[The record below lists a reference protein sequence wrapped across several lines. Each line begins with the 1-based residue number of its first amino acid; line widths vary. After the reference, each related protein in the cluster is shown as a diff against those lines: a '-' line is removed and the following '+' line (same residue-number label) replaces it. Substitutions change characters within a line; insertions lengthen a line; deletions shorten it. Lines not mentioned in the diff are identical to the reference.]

1 MAATPPKVGRQH
13 VLLAGISMLA
23 LTVLLFG
30 ATSAMADLPPDPI
43 VPEHGE
49 ITLLDTINS
58 IPLNDIKT
66 ALDHY
71 PVPYVV
77 VCQAGSGPPVSANQR
92 AGSPTRV
99 DCDSSKT
106 TGKGGS
112 DLQVEVNTE
121 LGPPEHL
128 RLNINR
134 LGVAPF
140 ATNVKVLIA
149 FPWDAFNAEL
159 GLPAAPNL
167 FIGYQT
173 TTAGGGVGG
182 IAPLS
187 EEIRFTPNVVA
198 GTTHTFQTTMLTTGA
213 SNPLRFQAGH
223 FDGTNLTGILNAAA
237 YSALV
242 EPVPASINLGLG
254 VSESILSPGPG
265 GIDSSIDLTWDA
277 TAPSKVTFDY
287 LEEEGAPGGVAD
299 YQTTLTVDQMPT
311 HEHLSVDL
319 DEAAGTLALNHTA
332 SAPINAVTLTRTRND
347 GLTIV
352 GTAGDVP
359 TSVAL
364 TVGLSGTAT
373 LDVNANT
380 LDLSLKATEA
390 GGFLNTSG
398 FLGYNVGYVEAKVLN
413 APDLTAAY
421 LPADDK
427 FTVQAT
433 NPGESIGAVQLV
445 IGDDGVLELA
455 PAWSFDNRHLFSLI
469 DDGTHGTAAARAVH
483 LTAATLDLE
492 PSPTGEILDFRTGQ
506 AAGMNAYIET
516 KPGSNL
522 IPGHD
527 ILADCHIFDVPLGHT
542 HVTIEL
548 PKKFGYTTD
557 PLQGIA
563 DLGCAGHIDSLNF
576 DVALADLP
584 PIFEFDFEPND
595 HLTVKAEDGSGPNS
609 AFVGLAKV
617 RFWDST
623 GPGLPASSAVFGT
636 PLRDA
641 RARADHIPSFHGTW
655 ATGGGGTTIDYHN
668 DSAANFLGGVQVDV
682 SNEVGLA
689 ELPVASASAHDYARY
704 VDHGAGATKELAAGA
719 FGIRSFT
726 YASNDAARTLDV
738 HYRANEAHQLDAT
751 FDSRF
756 GGTFFPAYDVDATLT
771 VNSVPASFDLSTDLA
786 TNFDYTASSGITS
799 IGLLGDIDI
808 TNDGNPGNSTHVDA
822 SVNGLPAAAALDV
835 TPAATGS
842 ATFTMSSAI
851 DSINL
856 DLTGAEGVFGNA
868 IKQVHLA
875 IDHIPANWAADW
887 DPTGGNVTAVGDHV
901 DEISL
906 IVSKELPASNDAMR
920 APFLAPGGAISY
932 TPWLRAIDRRWART
946 GAGDPD
952 VRETHFMSRLD
963 DIYTSTTSLAPSED
977 RVLYIPSGG
986 SLKYLEVQLTN
997 LQGGS
1002 FHSTS
1007 TTANASFTD
1016 PVTGDHPVFVGI
1028 GQQNGDF
1035 LTIGLENL
1043 PDQIDIDAVAQNPG
1057 HVHFDSNE
1065 PAKRVALYQGPLPSA
1080 GEGDATKFIVVSVPA
1095 SMHLDWNFGVN
1106 GNASFTA
1113 SSEVEIR
1120 LLRQN
1125 GSTRIVSAFNFQNLN
1140 LSYGVESGEVSSD
1153 ECLPLPPFTCN
1164 EYVVVVEGSASF
1176 TASPGINGM
1185 LLVYDHGSTEDAN
1198 GISSPGSTY
1207 RPELSF
1213 LLKNL
1218 TSISASA
1225 GIRVCFLPLGV
1236 PGPWCVPGVPIPFF
1250 GFGVSADAANVDFWD
1265 NGGGPLDILGD
1276 PDYVSNDPWN
1286 LYPLLY
1292 SESNRIDPFS

>member
-1 MAATPPKVGRQH
+1 M
-13 VLLAGISMLA
+13 VLLA
-23 LTVLLFG
+23 FG
-30 ATSAMADLPPDPI
+30 VAFLGASARADLPPDPI

-49 ITLLDTINS
+49 VTLLDNINS
-58 IPLNDIKT
+58 IPLNEIQT

-77 VCQAGSGPPVSANQR
+77 VCQAGSGPPVVANQR
-92 AGSPTRV
+92 AGSPKRV
-99 DCDSSKT
+99 DCDTSKT
-106 TGKGGS
+106 TGKGGD

-121 LGPPEHL
+121 LTPVPHL

-140 ATNVKVLIA
+140 ATNVKALIA

-159 GLPAAPNL
+159 GLPAGPNL

-182 IAPLS
+182 IAPLN
-187 EEIRFTPNVVA
+187 EEIQFTPNVVA
-198 GTTHTFQTTMLTTGA
+198 GTTHTFHTTMLTTGA

-223 FDGTNLTGILNAAA
+223 FDGTNLTGILNADAM
-237 YSALV
+237 SALV
-242 EPVPASINLGLG
+242 EPVPASIDLGLG
-254 VSESILSPGPG
+254 VSESVLSPGPG
-265 GIDSSIDLTWDA
+265 GTDTSLDLTWDA
-277 TAPSKVTFDY
+277 SAASKVTFEY
-287 LEEEGAPGGVAD
+287 LEEESAPGGAAD

-311 HEHLSVDL
+311 HEHLQLHL
-319 DEAAGTLALNHTA
+319 DEAAKTMTLNHSA

-380 LDLSLKATEA
+380 LDLSLKATED

-445 IGDDGVLELA
+445 IGDDDDLELA
-455 PAWSFDNRHLFSLI
+455 PAWGFADRHVFSLI
-469 DDGTHGTAAARAVH
+469 DDGTHGTAAARIVH
-483 LTAATLDLE
+483 VTKATLDLD
-492 PSPTGEILDFRTGQ
+492 PSPTGEVYDVETGE
-506 AAGMNAYIET
+506 AAPMNAYIET
-516 KPGSNL
+516 TPTSNL

-527 ILADCHIFDVPLGHT
+527 ILADCHIFDMPFGKTHFEIDLPTTFSYTTNPPQGIGDVGCLGH
-542 HVTIEL
+542 V
-548 PKKFGYTTD
+548 
-557 PLQGIA
+557 
-563 DLGCAGHIDSLNF
+563 DSLNF
-576 DVALADLP
+576 DVALGDLP
-584 PIFEFDFEPND
+584 AVFAFDFDPAG
-595 HLTVKAEDGSGPNS
+595 HLTVKAEDGTGPNTD
-609 AFVGLAKV
+609 FVGVATV
-617 RFWDST
+617 RLWDPT
-623 GPGLPASSAVFGT
+623 AAGLPSSNAVFGEA
-636 PLRDA
+636 LHDA

-655 ATGGGGTTIDYHN
+655 ATGGGSTAVDYHS

-682 SNEVGLA
+682 ATEVGLDP
-689 ELPVASASAHDYARY
+689 LPVASTSAHDYGRF
-704 VDHGAGATKELAAGA
+704 VDHGAGDLRELAAGV

-726 YASNDAARTLDV
+726 YASNDAARTLET
-738 HYRANEAHQLDAT
+738 HYRANAAHQLDAT

-756 GGTFFPAYDVDATLT
+756 GGRFFPSYDIDATLT
-771 VNSVPASFDLSTDLA
+771 VDSIPASIDLSTDLA
-786 TNFDYTASSGITS
+786 TNFDYTASSAITS
-799 IGLLGDIDI
+799 IALVGDIDI
-808 TNDGNPGNSTHVDA
+808 TNDSNPANSTHVAA
-822 SVNGLPAAAALDV
+822 SVDGLPAAAALHV
-835 TPAATGS
+835 TPTATGN
-842 ATFTMSSAI
+842 ATFTMSSPIDAI
-851 DSINL
+851 SF
-856 DLTGAEGVFGNA
+856 DLTGAQGVFGNA
-868 IKQVHLA
+868 IKQVHFL
-875 IDHIPANWAADW
+875 IDHIPANWTADW
-887 DPTGGNVTAVGDHV
+887 DSTGGNVTAVGDHV
-901 DEISL
+901 NQISL
-906 IVSKELPASNDAMR
+906 IVSKELPASNDAQR

-932 TPWLRAIDRRWART
+932 TPWLREIDRQWART
-946 GAGDPD
+946 GVGSADT
-952 VRETHFMSRLD
+952 RETHFMSRLD
-963 DIYTSTTSLAPSED
+963 DIYTSTENLDSGED

-986 SLKYLEVQLTN
+986 SLKYLEVQLSN

-1016 PVTGDHPVFVGI
+1016 PFTGDHPVFVGI
-1028 GQQNGDF
+1028 GQANGDF
-1035 LTIGLENL
+1035 LTIGLQNL
-1043 PDQIDIDAVAQNPG
+1043 PDQIDFDAVAENPG

-1065 PAKRVALYQGPLPSA
+1065 PIGRVALYQGPLPSA
-1080 GEGDATKFIVVSVPA
+1080 GEGSATKFIVVSVPS

-1113 SSEVEIR
+1113 SSQVEIR
-1120 LLRQN
+1120 FLRQD
-1125 GSTRIVSAFNFQNLN
+1125 GGTRIVSAFNFQNLS
-1140 LSYGVESGEVSSD
+1140 LSYGIKTGELSESD
-1153 ECLPLPPFTCN
+1153 CWPPFDEPCN
-1164 EYVVVVEGSASF
+1164 ENVVVVEGSASF
-1176 TASPGINGM
+1176 TANPGINGM

-1225 GIRVCFLPLGV
+1225 GIRVCYLPLGL
-1236 PGPWCVPGVPIPFF
+1236 PPCLPGVPLPYF
-1250 GFGVSADAANVDFWD
+1250 GFSVSADAANVDFWD

-1292 SESNRIDPFS
+1292 SESNRIDPFA